1 MWPIGFAPKSVGN
14 PSIMCTA
21 LATSERVASW
31 FNVLQQMNVSFM
43 SGSMKVVSCRV
54 SYQVSSNSMWL

>member
-1 MWPIGFAPKSVGN
+1 MMRPTGSAPKSVAN
-14 PSIMCTA
+14 PNIMCTA

-43 SGSMKVVSCRV
+43 SGSMKDVLQCELPSK
-54 SYQVSSNSMWL
+54 